1 MVKTLLVLVLCA
13 PFGWVAWNEGRRLY
27 ETSRM
32 PGQNLTPDLANDP
45 APSAELARVKKSAE
59 AIVGLSDAVSATAI
73 RLIDPPEGS
82 PSSGPLAD
90 ALLALTRV
98 REEGHRVVEEAR
110 LKAAAAEQEI
120 TDLRSHLVDD
130 KGRVGDRSA
139 ELARLEQR
147 LKDYATLEAHDPE
160 LLGTARAE
168 VDWAKLE
175 HEHPK
180 VTLDELYDR
189 LDRWTPDA
197 PESALPS
204 VGDLSPH
211 LAAYRVFLDANGLAK
226 SSITPL
232 VQEARERVVL
242 WDRASRLVELLHSR
256 KDRDDQIRS
265 VVSLVA
271 EDTPLPRFEASARRL
286 LRALCGDFLKP
297 EPLDQRVLIVSD
309 DQAVPESFPRDQVVV
324 RWKDAS
330 LVSLD
335 KSEFDEYTLPRDKV
349 ENFAVPGGGIRNL
362 PRNPQIAPLRG
373 TEYSEAIRAYN
384 AQRAKVTH
392 WSENEL
398 IKLRESCLPHK
409 AALSRGSSGSG
420 GPTLIARIDSLL
432 EIIRRHPN
440 LFVASA
446 P

>member
-1 MVKTLLVLVLCA
+1 MIKNLLVLALCV
-13 PFGWVAWNEGRRLY
+13 PFGWFAWNESRRLY
-27 ETSRM
+27 EMSRM
-32 PGQNLTPDLANDP
+32 PGQPLTADPPADPD
-45 APSAELARVKKSAE
+45 AELARVRKSAE

-73 RLIDPPEGS
+73 RLSGPPEGS
-82 PSSGPLAD
+82 PASGPLAD
-90 ALLALTRV
+90 TLLALARA
-98 REEGHRVVEEAR
+98 REAGHRVIEEAR
-110 LKAAAAEQEI
+110 LKAAAVEQEI
-120 TDLRSHLVDD
+120 TDLLRQ
-130 KGRVGDRSA
+130 GRFA
-139 ELARLEQR
+139 ELEQR
-147 LKDYATLEAHDPE
+147 LKDYATLEVHDPE

-180 VTLDELYDR
+180 ATLDELYDR
-189 LDRWTPDA
+189 LDRWTPDTS
-197 PESALPS
+197 ESVLPA
-204 VGDLSPH
+204 VGDITPH
-211 LAAYRVFLDANGLAK
+211 REAYRVFLDAHGSAK
-226 SSITPL
+226 GAAIPR

-242 WDRASRLVELLHSR
+242 WDRGSRLVELLHSR

-271 EDTPLPRFEASARRL
+271 EDTPLPRFEVTARRL

-297 EPLDQRVLIVSD
+297 EALDQAVLIVSD

-384 AQRAKVTH
+384 AQRARSLT
-392 WSENEL
+392 
-398 IKLRESCLPHK
+398 
-409 AALSRGSSGSG
+409 
-420 GPTLIARIDSLL
+420 GPKTS
-432 EIIRRHPN
+432 
-440 LFVASA
+440 
-446 P
+446 

>member
-1 MVKTLLVLVLCA
+1 MGRFVMVKSLLVLALCV
-13 PFGWVAWNEGRRLY
+13 PFGWIALNEGRRLY
-27 ETSRM
+27 EMSRM
-32 PGQNLTPDLANDP
+32 PGQTATADLGNDP

-189 LDRWTPDA
+189 LDRWTPD
-197 PESALPS
+197 
-204 VGDLSPH
+204 
-211 LAAYRVFLDANGLAK
+211 
-226 SSITPL
+226 
-232 VQEARERVVL
+232 
-242 WDRASRLVELLHSR
+242 
-256 KDRDDQIRS
+256 
-265 VVSLVA
+265 
-271 EDTPLPRFEASARRL
+271 
-286 LRALCGDFLKP
+286 
-297 EPLDQRVLIVSD
+297 
-309 DQAVPESFPRDQVVV
+309 
-324 RWKDAS
+324 
-330 LVSLD
+330 
-335 KSEFDEYTLPRDKV
+335 
-349 ENFAVPGGGIRNL
+349 
-362 PRNPQIAPLRG
+362 
-373 TEYSEAIRAYN
+373 
-384 AQRAKVTH
+384 
-392 WSENEL
+392 
-398 IKLRESCLPHK
+398 
-409 AALSRGSSGSG
+409 
-420 GPTLIARIDSLL
+420 
-432 EIIRRHPN
+432 
-440 LFVASA
+440 
-446 P
+446 

>member
-13 PFGWVAWNEGRRLY
+13 PFGWFAWNEGRRLY
-27 ETSRM
+27 EMSRM
-32 PGQNLTPDLANDP
+32 PGQPLTADPPADPDP
-45 APSAELARVKKSAE
+45 ELARVKKSAE

-73 RLIDPPEGS
+73 RLSGPPEGS
-82 PSSGPLAD
+82 PASGPLAD
-90 ALLALTRV
+90 AILALARA
-98 REEGHRVVEEAR
+98 REAGHRVIEEAR
-110 LKAAAAEQEI
+110 LKAAVVEQEI
-120 TDLRSHLVDD
+120 TDLLRQ
-130 KGRVGDRSA
+130 GRFA
-139 ELARLEQR
+139 ELERR
-147 LKDYATLEAHDPE
+147 LKDYATLEVHDPE

-180 VTLDELYDR
+180 ATLDELYDR
-189 LDRWTPDA
+189 LDRWTPDTS
-197 PESALPS
+197 ESALPA
-204 VGDLSPH
+204 VGDITPH
-211 LAAYRVFLDANGLAK
+211 REAYRVFLDAHGSAK
-226 SSITPL
+226 GAAIPR

-242 WDRASRLVELLHSR
+242 WDRGSRLVELLHSR

-271 EDTPLPRFEASARRL
+271 EDTPLPRFEVTARRL

-297 EPLDQRVLIVSD
+297 EALDQSVLIVSD

-335 KSEFDEYTLPRDKV
+335 KSECDEYTLPRDKV

-373 TEYSEAIRAYN
+373 TEYSDAIRAYN
-384 AQRAKVTH
+384 AQRVKVTH
-392 WSENEL
+392 WSETEL
-398 IKLRESCLPHK
+398 IKLREACLAHK
-409 AALSRGSSGSG
+409 AALSRGGSGSG

>member
-1 MVKTLLVLVLCA
+1 MIGRFVMVKSLLVLALCV
-13 PFGWVAWNEGRRLY
+13 PFGWIALNEGRRLY
-27 ETSRM
+27 EMSSM
-32 PGQNLTPDLANDP
+32 PGSTSTSGPANDP

-73 RLIDPPEGS
+73 RLSGPPEGS
-82 PSSGPLAD
+82 PASGPLAD
-90 ALLALTRV
+90 ALLALARA
-98 REEGHRVVEEAR
+98 REAGHRVIEEAR

-120 TDLRSHLVDD
+120 TDFLRQG
-130 KGRVGDRSA
+130 KFA
-139 ELARLEQR
+139 ELEQR
-147 LKDYATLEAHDPE
+147 LRDYATLEVHDPE

-168 VDWAKLE
+168 VDWDKLE
-175 HEHPK
+175 HQHPK

-189 LDRWTPDA
+189 LDRWTPDT
-197 PESALPS
+197 PESTLPA
-204 VGDLSPH
+204 VGDIAPH
-211 LAAYRVFLDANGLAK
+211 REAYRVFLDAHGSAK
-226 SSITPL
+226 GAAIPL
-232 VQEARERVVL
+232 VQEARERIVL
-242 WDRASRLVELLHSR
+242 WDRGSRLVELLHSR
-256 KDRDDQIRS
+256 RDRDDQIRS

-271 EDTPLPRFEASARRL
+271 EDTPLPRFEATARRL

-297 EPLDQRVLIVSD
+297 EALDQRVLIVSD
-309 DQAVPESFPRDQVVV
+309 DQAVPESFPRGEVVV
-324 RWKDAS
+324 RWKDTS
-330 LVSLD
+330 LVTLD

-392 WSENEL
+392 WSEAEL
-398 IKLRESCLPHK
+398 IKLREACLPHK

>member
-1 MVKTLLVLVLCA
+1 MIGRSVMIKNLLVLALCV
-13 PFGWVAWNEGRRLY
+13 PFGWFAWNESRRLY
-27 ETSRM
+27 EMSRM
-32 PGQNLTPDLANDP
+32 PGQPLTADPPADPD
-45 APSAELARVKKSAE
+45 AELARVRKSAE

-73 RLIDPPEGS
+73 RLSGPPEGS
-82 PSSGPLAD
+82 PASGPLAD
-90 ALLALTRV
+90 TLLALARA
-98 REEGHRVVEEAR
+98 REAGHRVIEEAR
-110 LKAAAAEQEI
+110 LKAAAVEQEI
-120 TDLRSHLVDD
+120 TDLLRQ
-130 KGRVGDRSA
+130 GRFA
-139 ELARLEQR
+139 ELEQR
-147 LKDYATLEAHDPE
+147 LKDYATLEVHDPE

-180 VTLDELYDR
+180 ATLDELYDR
-189 LDRWTPDA
+189 LDRWTPDTS
-197 PESALPS
+197 ESALPA
-204 VGDLSPH
+204 VGDITPH
-211 LAAYRVFLDANGLAK
+211 REAYRVFLDAHGSAK
-226 SSITPL
+226 GAAIPR

-242 WDRASRLVELLHSR
+242 WDRGSRLVELLHSR

-271 EDTPLPRFEASARRL
+271 EDTPLPRFEVTARRL

-297 EPLDQRVLIVSD
+297 EALDQAVLIVSD

-392 WSENEL
+392 WSETEL

>member
-1 MVKTLLVLVLCA
+1 MVKTLLVLALCV

-27 ETSRM
+27 EMSRM
-32 PGQNLTPDLANDP
+32 PGQTLTPDLANDP

-73 RLIDPPEGS
+73 RLSGPPEGS
-82 PSSGPLAD
+82 PASGPLAD
-90 ALLALTRV
+90 TLLALARA
-98 REEGHRVVEEAR
+98 REAGHRVIEEAR

-130 KGRVGDRSA
+130 KGRQGRLA
-139 ELARLEQR
+139 ELAQLEQR
-147 LKDYATLEAHDPE
+147 LKDYATLEVHDPE

-168 VDWAKLE
+168 VDWDKLE
-175 HEHPK
+175 HQHPK
-180 VTLDELYDR
+180 VTLDEFYDS
-189 LDRWTPDA
+189 LDRWTPDT
-197 PESALPS
+197 PESTLPA
-204 VGDLSPH
+204 VGDITPH
-211 LAAYRVFLDANGLAK
+211 REAYRVFLDAHGSAK
-226 SSITPL
+226 GAAIPL

-242 WDRASRLVELLHSR
+242 WDRGSRLVELLHSR

-271 EDTPLPRFEASARRL
+271 EDTPLPRFEATARCL

-297 EPLDQRVLIVSD
+297 EALDQRVLIVSD
-309 DQAVPESFPRDQVVV
+309 DQAVPESFPRGQVVV

-330 LVSLD
+330 LVTLD

-392 WSENEL
+392 WSETEL
-398 IKLRESCLPHK
+398 IKLREASLPHK